1 MYTYHF
7 MFHAGTVKISPPEI
21 ASVCSGD
28 QLELMCNATGSL
40 LEWNLFHSID
50 ETGTAR
56 HFIRRG
62 IAADGPAD
70 LQMFTI
76 EYNSTMF
83 TFSKT
88 STQDSPI
95 LTSRVVINSVNDN
108 LNGTVVICV
117 DITSPRMESS
127 STTILIINREIQCM
141 WTVIKVR
148 SFH

>member
-1 MYTYHF
+1 
-7 MFHAGTVKISPPEI
+7 MFHAGTVKISPSEI

-40 LEWNLFHSID
+40 LEWNFSHID

-56 HFIRRG
+56 QFIRRG

-70 LQMFTI
+70 LQTFTV

-88 STQDSPI
+88 SAQESPI
-95 LTSRVVINSVNDN
+95 LTSRVVIDSVNDN

-117 DITSPRMESS
+117 DITSPRMES
-127 STTILIINREIQCM
+127 
-141 WTVIKVR
+141 
-148 SFH
+148 

>member
-1 MYTYHF
+1 

-28 QLELMCNATGSL
+28 QLELTCNATGSL
-40 LEWNLFHSID
+40 LEWNFSHID
-50 ETGTAR
+50 ETGRAR
-56 HFIRRG
+56 QFIQRG

-88 STQDSPI
+88 SAQESPI
-95 LTSRVVINSVNDN
+95 LTSRVVIDSVNDN

-117 DITSPRMESS
+117 DITSPMMESS
-127 STTILIINREIQCM
+127 STTIMIINSQIQCM
-141 WTVIKVR
+141 WTVIK
-148 SFH
+148 